1 MFSGLKSPK
10 LTQSTEQLPEMR
22 LCPVVRFPYSEDKYP
37 HPIEHTPMI
46 KPDAPIMQTIHQD
59 EEVEVPPERRAF
71 LAIKGQRLYGK
82 YFGTNGR
89 GICAESFA
97 EYHIWRGELVIA
109 RDLLAYLNTQIAC
122 LRQTTST
129 PAIESRLHMTAGLI
143 ERIAA
148 LLGES
153 E

>member
-1 MFSGLKSPK
+1 
-10 LTQSTEQLPEMR
+10 
-22 LCPVVRFPYSEDKYP
+22 
-37 HPIEHTPMI
+37 MI

-82 YFGTNGR
+82 YCGTNGR

-97 EYHIWRGELVIA
+97 EYHIWRGELIVA
-109 RDLLAYLNTQIAC
+109 RDLLAYLNAQIAC
-122 LRQTTST
+122 LRQSALTTELE
-129 PAIESRLHMTAGLI
+129 AQLHMTEGLI

-148 LLGES
+148 LLGECK
-153 E
+153 